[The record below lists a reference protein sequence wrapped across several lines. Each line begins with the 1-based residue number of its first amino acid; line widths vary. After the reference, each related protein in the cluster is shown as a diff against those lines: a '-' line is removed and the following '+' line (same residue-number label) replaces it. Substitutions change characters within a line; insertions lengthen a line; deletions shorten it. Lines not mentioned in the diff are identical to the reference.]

1 MVIDESQKI
10 AKLTIKPVG
19 CTCTIVYQQ
28 YVQKKQPIDKQTAML
43 LMCAIITDTMTLKS
57 VTTTDLDRK
66 TIQEL
71 EAITGEMH

>member
-1 MVIDESQKI
+1 
-10 AKLTIKPVG
+10 
-19 CTCTIVYQQ
+19 
-28 YVQKKQPIDKQTAML
+28 ML